1 MVLKV
6 IVVEINNFMDVW
18 PPHISKRPLSLISL
32 QAVARFPFN
41 SIKIDR
47 MFCLLDN
54 ENKNQELG
62 ID

>member
-18 PPHISKRPLSLISL
+18 PPHISKRPLSLKSL

-41 SIKIDR
+41 SIEIDR

>member
-18 PPHISKRPLSLISL
+18 PPHVSKRPLSLISL

-41 SIKIDR
+41 SKDR
-47 MFCLLDN
+47 QDVLSFGQR
-54 ENKNQELG
+54 K
-62 ID
+62 